1 MIVTV
6 IGWETMLEYSTKAEI
21 MKGIIEIVKLLR
33 ENNKLMKEI
42 KEQLKVR

>member
-1 MIVTV
+1 MI
-6 IGWETMLEYSTKAEI
+6 EYSTKAEI

-42 KEQLKVR
+42 KEHLKRGDNNAR